1 MWPCLTATWSF
12 WGWEELGWLR
22 PGLQRAVAQA
32 VRWVHKKKA
41 LWRILPFGLNFFFFF
56 KQKPPLAPTMLL
68 SHCLTLF
75 HPFSGYFYSSF
86 PPILPLLT
94 CHHPKHPSVLFPLV
108 ISPPWASSS
117 PYPATLCCSSTAPF
131 AADAWAGSARCSSSV
146 LAFSSALY
154 LHSGALGSICHVRS
168 LFSAISRSK

>member
-1 MWPCLTATWSF
+1 MALPN
-12 WGWEELGWLR
+12 GHVVILGM
-22 PGLQRAVAQA
+22 GGTGVAQA
-32 VRWVHKKKA
+32 WAAEGSGSGSEMSPQEKSFMQNSA
-41 LWRILPFGLNFFFFF
+41 LWSQFIFFF

-108 ISPPWASSS
+108 ISPP
-117 PYPATLCCSSTAPF
+117 
-131 AADAWAGSARCSSSV
+131 
-146 LAFSSALY
+146 
-154 LHSGALGSICHVRS
+154 
-168 LFSAISRSK
+168 

>member
-1 MWPCLTATWSF
+1 MALPN
-12 WGWEELGWLR
+12 GHVVILGM
-22 PGLQRAVAQA
+22 GGTGVAQA
-32 VRWVHKKKA
+32 WAAEGSGSGSEMSPQEKSFMENSA
-41 LWRILPFGLNFFFFF
+41 LWSQFFFFFF

-108 ISPPWASSS
+108 ISPP
-117 PYPATLCCSSTAPF
+117 
-131 AADAWAGSARCSSSV
+131 
-146 LAFSSALY
+146 
-154 LHSGALGSICHVRS
+154 
-168 LFSAISRSK
+168 